1 MRMSI
6 SGSRGRHLRVIKP
19 YVHIH
24 LGQIVQLF
32 PSRNLLKKANYCD
45 MEIEIFFA
53 KYDDNNDSTFY
64 TSDVVEALGD
74 IDQKEQEG
82 DENLL
87 DQSR

>member
-1 MRMSI
+1 
-6 SGSRGRHLRVIKP
+6 
-19 YVHIH
+19 
-24 LGQIVQLF
+24 
-32 PSRNLLKKANYCD
+32 

-87 DQSR
+87 DQSRWGERTIHFCCDPTRTLKTSVGVVFRRRLRV